1 MAFLKSRFRLLN
13 FLVRWFVYLLISSF
27 VYLLFCKWLIPPIT
41 LTQFSAVVHGYGLNR
56 DYVSWNEISPNA
68 KLAAIAS
75 EDQLFPDHEGFDWK
89 AIEKS
94 MQEKPIRKKNKAR
107 PKGAAAS
114 TISQQTAKNVFLWQ
128 GSGITRYI
136 RKAPEFAYTFLIET
150 IWGKKRIM
158 EVYLNVI
165 EMGKG
170 VFGIEAASQK
180 YFHKSAKYL
189 SRQEAAMII
198 SCLPNPKKFT
208 VVPVSRRVQWRTPRI
223 LRQMQMIESDPDIS
237 ELIH

>member
-1 MAFLKSRFRLLN
+1 M
-13 FLVRWFVYLLISSF
+13 VRWFVYLFLASL
-27 VYLLFCKWLIPPIT
+27 VYLLVCKWIMPPIT
-41 LTQFSAVVHGYGLNR
+41 ITQLSAVFQGYGLKRAYINW
-56 DYVSWNEISPNA
+56 DEISPNA

-94 MQEKPIRKKNKAR
+94 MQDKPARKKKKNR

-128 GSGITRYI
+128 GNGITRYV
-136 RKAPEFAYTFLIET
+136 RKAPEFVYTLLIET
-150 IWGKKRIM
+150 VWGKKRIM

-170 VFGIEAASQK
+170 VFGIEAAAQK
-180 YFHKSAKYL
+180 YFHKSAKQL
-189 SRQEAAMII
+189 TRQEAAMII
-198 SCLPNPKKFT
+198 SCLPNPKNFT
-208 VVPVSRRVQWRTPRI
+208 VVPLSRRVQWRTPRI
-223 LRQMQMIESDPDIS
+223 LRQMQMIETDPDIQ